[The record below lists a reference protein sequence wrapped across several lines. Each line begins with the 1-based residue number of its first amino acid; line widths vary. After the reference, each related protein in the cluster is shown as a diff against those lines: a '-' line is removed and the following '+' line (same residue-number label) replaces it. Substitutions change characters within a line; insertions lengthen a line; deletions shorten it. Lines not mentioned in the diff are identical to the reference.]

1 VTESSC
7 RADGNAELDELR
19 FLKGLIDGM
28 RCGILTI
35 DDQYRLRLI
44 NGPAR
49 QILEL
54 NEPPESGTPLAE
66 GLAGHPRLAQVLR
79 ESFDMSSLP
88 NRAEIALGDGGTG
101 GKTIGFTISLVR
113 DTVGAPCGAAMFFKD
128 LTQIEQQE
136 EQHRLKD
143 RLAALGE
150 MAASTAH
157 EIRNP
162 LASIEVTCTLLKR
175 RLGSDPS
182 GQDLLAKIV
191 DEVRRLD
198 ASVNS
203 SLEFVRPVSLE
214 LVPTRILPLLEE
226 AISIAE
232 DRRGKPG
239 IVVKRRFR
247 EEISPFLMDRARLR
261 DVFVNLIL
269 NAMEA
274 VGDEG
279 TVTVR
284 ADALKTRQE
293 ASVPYRPAGD
303 GTVDPWQ
310 GVEQFV
316 VVRVSDTG
324 AGVAEEERDRI
335 FYPFF
340 TTKERGSGV
349 GLATAKKIVGS
360 HRGLIDVESTAGS
373 GAEFSVRLPM
383 VTQEAEVLR
392 T

>member
-1 VTESSC
+1 MPEPARGV
-7 RADGNAELDELR
+7 DGTVELAEFR

-35 DDQYRLRLI
+35 DDGCRLRLI
-44 NGPAR
+44 NEPAR
-49 QILEL
+49 QILGL
-54 NEPPESGTPLAE
+54 TATPPCGEPLSHALKD
-66 GLAGHPRLAQVLR
+66 HPRLVQVLQ
-79 ESFDMSSLP
+79 ESFGMSSLP
-88 NRAEIALGDGGTG
+88 NRAELELGNGNGG
-101 GKTIGFTISLVR
+101 GKTVGFTISLVR
-113 DTVGAPCGAAMFFKD
+113 DDEGVPCGAAMFFKD
-128 LTQIEQQE
+128 LTQIEHKE
-136 EQHRLKD
+136 EQQRLKD
-143 RLAALGE
+143 RLIALGE

-162 LASIEVTCTLLKR
+162 LASIEVTCALLKR
-175 RLGSDPS
+175 RLGA
-182 GQDLLAKIV
+182 DLTARELVAKIV

-203 SLEFVRPVSLE
+203 SLEFVRPVRLDLAHSE
-214 LVPTRILPLLEE
+214 VVPLLEE
-226 AISIAE
+226 AIAIAE

-239 IVVKRRFR
+239 IVVERRFR
-247 EEISPFLMDRARLR
+247 EGIPPFLMDRKRLR

-274 VGDEG
+274 VGDKG

-284 ADALKTRQE
+284 TDAIEARQE
-293 ASVPYRPAGD
+293 ASVPYRPAG
-303 GTVDPWQ
+303 GATTDPWQ
-310 GVEQFV
+310 RVEQFV

-349 GLATAKKIVGS
+349 GLAMAKKIVGS
-360 HRGLIDVESTAGS
+360 HRGLIDVESSAAA

-383 VTQEAEVLR
+383 VVQEAEVQK